1 MAGDVE
7 ALIVRMP
14 DRTSG
19 SRTPA
24 SFLVPIDRCYELV
37 GALRLVWRGFD
48 GGQDARAILDGF
60 FAELAGRSR
69 PARGPRAGV

>member
-1 MAGDVE
+1 MAADVE

-19 SRTPA
+19 PGPPA

-48 GGQDARAILDGF
+48 GGQDARTLLDGF

-69 PARGPRAGV
+69 PARGSVDG